1 MNNYNS
7 SNRGMFQNEE
17 LAKQL
22 ISFEGLRFSGRNGMS
37 NVTPTDIDGLVQLDN
52 ENCFIFFELKHSGG
66 MSLGQATALTKLC
79 DAVKAGGVDCALI
92 LAVHNTP
99 YPEKIMAKDARVS
112 FIYMDGKWW
121 PERKNR
127 TLKEIAEGFINYIKE
142 ENQR

>member
-1 MNNYNS
+1 MNNYS
-7 SNRGMFQNEE
+7 SANRGIFQNEE

-22 ISFEGLRFSGRNGMS
+22 VAFEGLRFKGRNGMA

-66 MSLGQATALTKLC
+66 MAGGQSDALTRLC
-79 DAVKAGGVDCALI
+79 DAVQRGGVDCALI

-99 YPEKIMAKDARVS
+99 YPEKIMAKDAKV
-112 FIYMDGKWW
+112 IKVYLNGKWYL
-121 PERKNR
+121 ERDNR

-142 ENQR
+142 EKNK